1 MGFATRALLPLAL
14 SVLAGCGGG
23 GGGNGG
29 SSGLPSNPSGGNGGN
44 SGYTAGVF
52 PASSTFASQCAAPR
66 AGTTD
71 RTGTTFTENMFLR
84 SWTNELYL
92 WYREVPDRDPSGF
105 TTEDYFHDV
114 LMTTQRTGS
123 GRPKDQF
130 HFTYPTDVW
139 QALSQSGIEVGYG
152 AQFMLLART
161 PPRKIVVAFV
171 EPGTPAAAAS
181 ANLTRGVEVLYADG
195 IDVVNANTQTAVD
208 ILNAALFPTTA
219 GTSHTFLIREPSG
232 ATREVTMTPVAI
244 THDPVPVTSV
254 IDPTGV
260 PVGYMLFNDHIAT
273 SESALI
279 DAVNQL
285 RAANVQDLVL
295 DLRYNGGGYLDI
307 ASELAYMI
315 AGGARTSGLPFERL
329 VFNDK
334 YPSTNPVTGQ
344 PLVPTPFHTTAQGFN
359 VPRGTSLPTLNLNRV
374 YVITG
379 NNTCSASESII
390 NGLRG
395 VGLEVYQI
403 GSTTCGKPYGF
414 YPQNNCGTTY
424 FSIQFQGLNAA
435 GFGDYADGFTPQNS
449 TNASTARLNGCA
461 VADDFTS
468 QLGDVNEA
476 RLRAALAYRA
486 SNNQTCPAASGTGP
500 DAQLKGGRAEVADG
514 VLMRTPM
521 RENRIL
527 RDGPYEPPSSA
538 TRVRML
544 TTPEPRE

>member
-1 MGFATRALLPLAL
+1 MGFATRALLPVAL

-23 GGGNGG
+23 GGNDRGNGG
-29 SSGLPSNPSGGNGGN
+29 LPNPPSGN
-44 SGYTAGVF
+44 SGYTQGVF
-52 PASSTFASQCAAPR
+52 TAKSTYANQCAAPR
-66 AGTTD
+66 AGTSD
-71 RTGTTFTENMFLR
+71 RTGTAFTENMFLR

-105 TTEDYFHDV
+105 TTPDYFDM
-114 LMTTQRTGS
+114 LKTASTTAS
-123 GRPKDQF
+123 GRAKDQF

-139 QALSQSGIEVGYG
+139 EDLSQSGIEVGYG
-152 AQFMLLART
+152 AQFILLART
-161 PPRKIVVAFV
+161 PPRRVVVAYV

-181 ANLTRGVEVLYADG
+181 VNLSRGAEILLADG
-195 IDVVNANTQTAVD
+195 ADVVNGNTQAAVD
-208 ILNAALFPTTA
+208 TLNAAMFPDTA
-219 GTSHTFLIREPSG
+219 GRAHTFRIREVNG
-232 ATREVTMTPVAI
+232 TVRDVTMTPVAI

-260 PVGYMLFNDHIAT
+260 PVGYLLFNDHIAT
-273 SESALI
+273 AESALI
-279 DAVNQL
+279 DAINQL
-285 RAANVQDLVL
+285 RSANVQDLIL

-307 ASELAYMI
+307 ASELSYMI
-315 AGGARTSGLPFERL
+315 AGSSRTSGQSFERL

-334 YPSTNPVTGQ
+334 YPSINPITGAS
-344 PLVPTPFHTTAQGFN
+344 LTPTPFHTTAQGFN
-359 VPRGTSLPTLNLNRV
+359 VARGTALPTLNLNRV

-379 NNTCSASESII
+379 ANTCSASESII

-424 FSIQFQGLNAA
+424 FSIQFQGLNAQ

-449 TNASTARLNGCA
+449 GGANTARLNGCS
-461 VADDFTS
+461 VADDFS
-468 QLGDVNEA
+468 LALGDVNEG

-486 SNNQTCPAASGTGP
+486 SNNQTCPAATGSSP
-500 DAQLKGGRAEVADG
+500 DVQAKGARSEAPDG
-514 VLMRTPM
+514 ELFKSPM

-527 RDGPYEPPSSA
+527 RDGPYEPPSSG

-544 TTPEPRE
+544 HTPEPME

>member
-1 MGFATRALLPLAL
+1 MGFATRAFLSVAL

-23 GGGNGG
+23 GGDGGNG
-29 SSGLPSNPSGGNGGN
+29 GLPSNPPAGN
-44 SGYTAGVF
+44 SGYSQGVF

-66 AGTTD
+66 AGTSD
-71 RTGTTFTENMFLR
+71 RTGSTFTENMFLR

-92 WYREVPDRDPSGF
+92 WYREVPDRDPTGF
-105 TTEDYFHDV
+105 TTEDYFLDV
-114 LMTTQRTGS
+114 LQTTQTTSS

-139 QALSQSGIEVGYG
+139 EDLSQSGIEIGYG
-152 AQFMLLART
+152 AQWMLIADR

-171 EPGTPAAAAS
+171 ESGTPAAAAS
-181 ANLTRGVEVLYADG
+181 VNLSRGVEVLLADG
-195 IDVVNANTQTAVD
+195 VDVVNADTQAAVD
-208 ILNAALFPTTA
+208 TLNAAFFPDTA
-219 GTSHTFLIREPSG
+219 GRAHTFRIRELSG
-232 ATREVTMTPVAI
+232 AIRDVTMTPVAI

-260 PVGYMLFNDHIAT
+260 PVGYLLFNDHIAT
-273 SESALI
+273 AESALV
-279 DAVNQL
+279 DAITTL
-285 RAANVQDLVL
+285 RSANVQDLIL
-295 DLRYNGGGYLDI
+295 DVRYNGGGYLDI

-315 AGGARTSGLPFERL
+315 AGSSRTSGLPFERL

-334 YPSTNPVTGQ
+334 YPNTNPITGQ
-344 PLVPTPFHTTAQGFN
+344 SLSPTPFHTTAQGFD
-359 VPRGTSLPTLNLNRV
+359 VARGTALPTLNLDRV

-395 VGLEVYQI
+395 VGVQVYQI

-424 FSIQFQGLNAA
+424 FSIQFQGLNAQ
-435 GFGDYADGFTPQNS
+435 GVGDYADGFAPQNS
-449 TNASTARLNGCA
+449 SDATTARLTGCS
-461 VADDFTS
+461 VADDFS
-468 QLGDVNEA
+468 QQLGDVNEG

-486 SNNQTCPAASGTGP
+486 SNNQTCPVASGVGP
-500 DAQLKGGRAEVADG
+500 GTQMKSGRAAATDG
-514 VLMRTPM
+514 ILFKSPM

-527 RDGPYEPPSSA
+527 RDGTYEPPSSA

-544 TTPEPRE
+544 NTREPAE